1 MLFGRKTFV
10 ESYVE
15 RLNGVQRELGLAPLT
30 AEETDRAVR
39 TLLAEVQKSRRAEEQ
54 TGATL
59 TTYVYQD
66 DLGEEHEV
74 SQRMTEP
81 AFTHRTEGFEHK
93 GERIPGRWL
102 VMPEFKGVRA
112 RISDDDGSGNSGG
125 REVAYPVKR
134 VISASSGG
142 FRLVSGKSGGWS
154 STGYSKPEN
163 ARYAE
168 KLLGRPLVA
177 PNGGK

>member
-1 MLFGRKTFV
+1 M
-10 ESYVE
+10 
-15 RLNGVQRELGLAPLT
+15 
-30 AEETDRAVR
+30 
-39 TLLAEVQKSRRAEEQ
+39 
-54 TGATL
+54 

-74 SQRMTEP
+74 SQRMTD
-81 AFTHRTEGFEHK
+81 AAYTHRTEGFEHK
-93 GERIPGRWL
+93 GEKIPGRWL
-102 VMPEFKGVRA
+102 VLHSDEKGKRVR
-112 RISDDDGSGNSGG
+112 IPDDDGSGNSSG